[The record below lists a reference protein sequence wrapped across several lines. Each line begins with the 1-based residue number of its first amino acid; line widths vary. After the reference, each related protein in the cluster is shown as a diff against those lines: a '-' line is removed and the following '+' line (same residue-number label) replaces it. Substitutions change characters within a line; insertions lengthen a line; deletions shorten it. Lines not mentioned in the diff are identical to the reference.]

1 MPSPKR
7 RAFYLNPV
15 KYQTPNAS
23 GNASKRPRRENP
35 EVYRMAV
42 GSERK
47 RSPEI
52 IELLDTKDHES
63 DDYKIEDIRNSF
75 LPGECLRSES
85 LTYII

>member
-52 IELLDTKDHES
+52 IELLDTKDLNPM
-63 DDYKIEDIRNSF
+63 IIRSRIYAIVS
-75 LPGECLRSES
+75 CLANA
-85 LTYII
+85 